1 MASNHLKLPP
11 HLINSIDN
19 VIDNVID
26 MPNNVHDNNDNDVLA
41 HIDPD
46 RYIDKKSNCNN
57 YTIKE
62 FNGNLSGLLKFSI
75 FHTNITSLK
84 QNLIQLKNFLGTLN
98 NDFSIIGLSKTW
110 GKSINIDLQTI
121 SGYNHYHC
129 TRAKHRSGGG
139 TSLYLKKSISFKHRP
154 DLELKKNM
162 FESSVIEIEKNVMNS
177 KCNII
182 VGILYRS
189 PNFSLSAFMMNWIKC

>member
-11 HLINSIDN
+11 HLIDSVDN
-19 VIDNVID
+19 VI
-26 MPNNVHDNNDNDVLA
+26 DNNDNDVLA

-57 YTIKE
+57 YAIKE
-62 FNGNLSGLLKFSI
+62 FNRNFSGLQKFSI
-75 FHTNITSLK
+75 FHTNIRSSK
-84 QNLIQLKNFLGTLN
+84 QNLLQLKYFLDTLN
-98 NDFSIIGLSKTW
+98 NDFSIIGLSETW
-110 GKSINIDLQTI
+110 GKSINVDLQTI

-129 TRAKHRSGGG
+129 TRAKDRSGGG
-139 TSLYLKKSISFKHRP
+139 TSLYLNNIAILFKPRP

-177 KCNII
+177 K
-182 VGILYRS
+182 
-189 PNFSLSAFMMNWIKC
+189 

>member
-11 HLINSIDN
+11 HLIDT
-19 VIDNVID
+19 VDNVID
-26 MPNNVHDNNDNDVLA
+26 MPNNVHDNNYNDVLA

-62 FNGNLSGLLKFSI
+62 FNGNFSGLLKFSI
-75 FHTNITSLK
+75 FHTNIRSSK
-84 QNLIQLKNFLGTLN
+84 QNLLQLKNFLDTLN
-98 NDFSIIGLSKTW
+98 NDFSIIGLSETW

-129 TRAKHRSGGG
+129 TRAKDRSGGG
-139 TSLYLKKSISFKHRP
+139 TSLYLKKSIPFKPRP
-154 DLELKKNM
+154 DLELKKDM

-182 VGILYRS
+182 VGILYH
-189 PNFSLSAFMMNWIKC
+189 LILL